1 MQMYLPSIPDLW
13 FPPSS
18 AQRLLLL
25 FLCFARDVIVRFKH
39 VCVGIGIS
47 PFMQIQNTVLPPFSL
62 DTMAWK

>member
-25 FLCFARDVIVRFKH
+25 LLCFARDVIVFFKH
-39 VCVGIGIS
+39 VCGGISIS
-47 PFMQIQNTVLPPFSL
+47 PFMQIQNTVLPHFSL